1 MAEIADQ
8 ITTSGRN
15 TCGTE
20 VVYRVGVTRTTV
32 LVRELD
38 PATNA
43 YKEVARFNPAD
54 DAIPDAYS
62 RVVTLNDTRMRVAA
76 SEGTTSWQVVEAL
89 KSIDILTGDIPEV
102 PAEGSLAPDSYEI
115 RTGDLRVD
123 ILSRMALAQEGRLAD
138 VWATRD
144 DTTPVETIDQL
155 LVLASIIEK
164 ETGVFD
170 ERFQV
175 ASVFANRL
183 DKGMPLQTDPTVIY
197 GITLGKGPLGRGLRK
212 SELRRDT
219 PWNTYVNRGL
229 PPTPIANPGLASLQA
244 AVSPTE
250 TDYIFFVADGTGGH
264 AFAVTLKEHNRNV
277 AAWRKIE
284 VERNQ

>member
-1 MAEIADQ
+1 MFGPHAMTQ
-8 ITTSGRN
+8 HLSKPLTSFW
-15 TCGTE
+15 C
-20 VVYRVGVTRTTV
+20 
-32 LVRELD
+32 LL
-38 PATNA
+38 
-43 YKEVARFNPAD
+43 
-54 DAIPDAYS
+54 
-62 RVVTLNDTRMRVAA
+62 
-76 SEGTTSWQVVEAL
+76 Q
-89 KSIDILTGDIPEV
+89 
-102 PAEGSLAPDSYEI
+102 
-115 RTGDLRVD
+115 
-123 ILSRMALAQEGRLAD
+123 LSKKRPGFLMSGF
-138 VWATRD
+138 
-144 DTTPVETIDQL
+144 
-155 LVLASIIEK
+155 K
-164 ETGVFD
+164 
-170 ERFQV
+170 V